1 VAASEQQRGLG
12 GGGVSKVLGRK
23 KMGIEETT
31 VGGWVWS
38 PQINE
43 FLKGRVAAQA
53 ASSVIVKEQTVCTTM
68 QSGHGHMEI
77 VF

>member
-12 GGGVSKVLGRK
+12 GGGVSKVSGRK

-53 ASSVIVKEQTVCTTM
+53 ASVIVKEQTVCTTM